1 MSLRQF
7 LEQVEAAGQLRRIS
21 PEVDSHLEI
30 AALISQHGEQPV
42 LFEQVKGSR
51 YQVAAGLCSRRELFA
66 LGLGVPREQLL
77 LALSRALRNPVPP
90 RLMSSAEFG
99 SSAAPCQEAVEK
111 QVDLRTLPL
120 LMHLPG
126 DGGRYVTSGVAVVR
140 DPDLG
145 RNISF
150 HRLMLLDD
158 RRFAVRLVEGRGT
171 HTTWQKAGG
180 RIEVAVCIG
189 NSPAV
194 LLAAAMSPTPG
205 TDELAIANALLPTPL
220 VKCLSVDL
228 EVPAEAEI
236 VLEGRITPQLVDEGP
251 FLDLTE
257 TMDIVRPQPVLEVD
271 CVTHRRDAIYQAL
284 LPGGLE
290 HKLLMGM
297 PREPTIY
304 DEVGKSCECLNVLL
318 TPGGGS
324 WLHAVVQI
332 RKHHPDDGRRAIE
345 AAFRGHGSL
354 KHVLVVDDDVNVYDP
369 LELEWAVATRFQAD
383 RGLVVLP
390 EQPGSSLDPSALHVP
405 GAKSRTA
412 KMGLDATIP
421 WHKASGALRTELER
435 AAFRKIRYQ

>member
-1 MSLRQF
+1 VSLRQF
-7 LEQVEAAGQLRRIS
+7 LQKIEAAGQCRRVS
-21 PEVDSHLEI
+21 REVDPNLEI
-30 AALISQHGEQPV
+30 AALVSQHGEQPV
-42 LFEQVKGSR
+42 VFERVKGSSYR
-51 YQVAAGLCSRRELFA
+51 VAAGLCSRRELFA
-66 LGLGVPREQLL
+66 LGLDVPREQLL
-77 LALSRALRNPVPP
+77 FALSRALRNPVSP
-90 RLMSSAEFG
+90 RLMSAAEF
-99 SSAAPCQEAVEK
+99 SESVVPCQEVVDK
-111 QVDLRTLPL
+111 QVDLYELPL
-120 LMHLPG
+120 LRHLPG
-126 DGGRYVTSGVAVVR
+126 DGGRYVTSGVAVVK

-150 HRLMLLDD
+150 HRLMLLDN

-171 HTTWQKAGG
+171 HTAWQKAGG
-180 RIEVAVCIG
+180 KLEVAVCIG

-205 TDELAIANALLPTPL
+205 TDELAIANALQPTPL
-220 VKCLSVDL
+220 VKCLSIDL

-257 TMDIVRPQPVLEVD
+257 TMDIVRRQPVLEVD
-271 CVTHRRDAIYQAL
+271 CLTHRQDAIYQAL

-304 DEVGKSCECLNVLL
+304 DEVGKSCACVNVLL

-332 RKHHPDDGRRAIE
+332 RKQHPDDGRRAIE

-354 KHVLVVDDDVNVYDP
+354 KHVLVVDDDINVYDP

-421 WHKASGALRTELER
+421 WYNASGALRTEQER
-435 AAFRKIRYQ
+435 AAFRKIRYR